1 MKEIEKLNAL
11 ATMTIR
17 AYQKK
22 NQRLK
27 MIICGLLILYA
38 ITIVQKY

>member
-1 MKEIEKLNAL
+1 MKEIEKLNAI
-11 ATMTIR
+11 ATMAIR

-27 MIICGLLILYA
+27 MII
-38 ITIVQKY
+38 